1 MLDNLLF
8 GKTRAA
14 VLREIYTNP
23 GRRLSFNELVRRLKS
38 GPGAIS
44 RELAMLGT
52 AGLISEHREGNQR
65 FVTACT
71 SSPLYVE
78 LKALISKASGA
89 PAFIRE
95 ALRGLEGSID
105 LALIFGSV
113 AAATERADS
122 DLDVFVVGTAGYSV
136 VTQRMY
142 SVEQRLGR
150 RVQTLYFDASS
161 AVDRVSLRKP
171 STRSLLSGPKL
182 FVLGDETKL
191 QALLSTEKEA
201 KSGQKSKSGQP
212 RKRRKASA
220 ARRRA

>member
-1 MLDNLLF
+1 MLDSLLF

-44 RELAMLGT
+44 RELAKLVT

-65 FVTACT
+65 LVSAST
-71 SSPLYVE
+71 SSPLYTE

-95 ALRGLEGSID
+95 ALRGLEDSIE

-113 AAATERADS
+113 AGATERADS

-142 SVEQRLGR
+142 SIEERLGR
-150 RVQTLYFDASS
+150 KVQTLYFDAESE
-161 AVDRVSLRKP
+161 VDRASLRKP
-171 STRSLLSGPKL
+171 STRSLLSGPKM
-182 FVLGDETKL
+182 FVLGDEATL
-191 QALLSTEKEA
+191 QALLSTKKDA
-201 KSGQKSKSGQP
+201 KNGQKNKSGQP
-212 RKRRKASA
+212 LKRRKAGA
-220 ARRRA
+220 ARRRT